1 MSGDPGDFW
10 HGGLA
15 ELPSDAKFSAG
26 PSTSVGQAFTAA
38 YNDQIHNWSAM
49 GLTFDFMDAEQRQLD
64 AIYAATG
71 QRMSPLAWQPIYLAV
86 AKQANGEEL
95 SATDQEALAS
105 IKPREDYIDKLRQT
119 HPEIPTYQE
128 LWDGVKARAQSFDQG
143 AAAAKSREHGVLPW
157 LADVA
162 GRIAGSFTYRDPMNI
177 LTFFVGGEGA
187 TPVARTAADIGMTAL
202 SEAVNQFTGVDRN
215 RRLLGL
221 SHGIGQ
227 EIEQIAMAGVGAGVF
242 RGAGEA
248 VGAGVRAGVRAFRG
262 RVPEPVPDPAT
273 AMIGHEADE
282 VIGPSPFGESRVAKG
297 VHRAEVLDAIRRF
310 DTPDFLAPTDRNT
323 LLSSASIPT
332 LAARESDGMF
342 TATGN
347 DAFFVGT
354 SNPLKDVI
362 VRDIPALRAS
372 ASIEDRAVVDHFA
385 DLNSRVAI
393 NDVKETAIQARLD
406 DVTAKATPAETVS
419 QMLNDLAATNKRLA
433 ELEATTEAAA
443 PRHFTA
449 ADIAAARKALGR
461 EGAGTELFPRE
472 LSADEV
478 AKLQKVP
485 VIRDRLRVLG
495 VADKPRK
502 LSAAEVDQLREA
514 LNPSEE
520 APAAPSATQSARQPA
535 KKSKAAMREIKKL
548 RATKAALETN
558 LAKAQ
563 AVAADVR
570 GLTAARDTVV
580 GQGNDMRLQ
589 RARLVAQQA
598 RKRPAIGAPAPSP
611 DQAALIRD
619 LLSNRAPTLSTRVA
633 ATPEFADALDA
644 AQKALDDREVQTP
657 KVIAPEIDEATGKP
671 REGAKETVDIGQK
684 GPPVDLDHEIA
695 VGVDDEGN
703 PVMTTLRAMLEDM
716 KDDDDLVK
724 AMRECLV

>member
-1 MSGDPGDFW
+1 MASVTDYFDPKGAF
-10 HGGLA
+10 A
-15 ELPSDAKFSAG
+15 ELPSDTKFSAG
-26 PSTSVGQAFTAA
+26 PSTTVGQAFTAA
-38 YNDQIHNWSAM
+38 FNDQLHNWSSL

-128 LWDGVKARAQSFDQG
+128 LWDGVKARAAQYEQTAG
-143 AAAAKSREHGVLPW
+143 EAKSREHGVISW
-157 LADVA
+157 LADMA
-162 GRIAGSFTYRDPMNI
+162 GHIVGSFTYRDPMNV

-221 SHGIGQ
+221 SHGLGQ
-227 EIEQIAMAGVGAGVF
+227 EIEQIAMAGIGAGVF

-273 AMIGHEADE
+273 AMIGHEVDE

-372 ASIEDRAVVDHFA
+372 ASIEDRAVADHFA

-406 DVTAKATPAETVS
+406 DVTAKATPAETVR
-419 QMLNDLAATNKRLA
+419 QMLNDLTAVNARLR
-433 ELEATTEAAA
+433 ELGAVTEAADGRRLA
-443 PRHFTA
+443 PEEVDA
-449 ADIAAARKALGR
+449 AGQALTQKPAKQPKG
-461 EGAGTELFPRE
+461 
-472 LSADEV
+472 V
-478 AKLQKVP
+478 AKQ
-485 VIRDRLRVLG
+485 
-495 VADKPRK
+495 
-502 LSAAEVDQLREA
+502 
-514 LNPSEE
+514 
-520 APAAPSATQSARQPA
+520 
-535 KKSKAAMREIKKL
+535 IKKL
-548 RATKAALETN
+548 RATKASLETN

-598 RKRPAIGAPAPSP
+598 RKRPAIGTPAPSP
-611 DQAALIRD
+611 EQAALIRD
-619 LLSNRAPTLSTRVA
+619 LLSNRAPTVSTRVA

-644 AQKALDDREVQTP
+644 AQKVLDDREVQTP
-657 KVIAPEIDEATGKP
+657 KVIAPEVDGATGKP

-716 KDDDDLVK
+716 KDDDDLVR